1 MSLDKFVMRGF
12 TGSVGSGEGRWVATS
27 AQTTQQ
33 ATTQVTQHPA
43 GSSFVMGG
51 GGLRA
56 RPAPGV
62 GAKNPH
68 SEHDSSKGEAMG
80 SGERYSYNADKV
92 RDKGTQ
98 HEFGQHPG
106 CFGSKS
112 FNHAINTKRGHQ
124 VMVGVVLYGVALFVL
139 IFCIIAMFGDGRN
152 EDFYTGSPS
161 LPKKAKPMWA
171 RER

>member
-33 ATTQVTQHPA
+33 PAAQVNQHPA

-51 GGLRA
+51 GGLHA
-56 RPAPGV
+56 RPTTSASSR
-62 GAKNPH
+62 NTH
-68 SEHDSSKGEAMG
+68 SEHDPSKGEAMG
-80 SGERYSYNADKV
+80 SGERYSYNVDKV

-98 HEFGQHPG
+98 HDFGKHQG

-112 FNHAINTKRGHQ
+112 FNDAINTKRGHQ
-124 VMVGVVLYGVALFVL
+124 VMVGVVLYGISVFVL

-152 EDFYTGSPS
+152 DDFYTASPS
-161 LPKKAKPMWA
+161 LSKNAKPMWA